1 MSELSSLLFVETDEL
16 GRPTGLIASNED
28 DTISSSIL
36 PSAVN
41 DAVSSVAQL
50 EPLVPIAPVLST
62 LPDDFNDL
70 SGDVTSLSS
79 DVADFQEDVDAL
91 SSLVP
96 IAPVL
101 SALPDDFNDLSGD
114 VTSLSSDVAG
124 FQSEIDSV
132 SALTE
137 PGVVDN
143 LLDLSTDFNALSG
156 DVTSLSTTVGSF
168 QGQIDAVDARVT
180 DVSGE
185 FETVSSFV
193 FDGSNV
199 LSDLS
204 GQHNSRRIS
213 EGLSALDNFLTL
225 VNAGGSEALI
235 APEYV
240 SLGDVGLSGGGLEI
254 LSDEILLHSTNNFIR
269 VQGNKLAQTTVSI
282 DRFADLNNVATSAP
296 LWDASREVVEDGSG
310 VLSGLSGTIDGFG
323 GGPDVPTFSALETIA
338 KKVRVIQEST
348 GQDSS
353 SGDVIQ
359 LSGAARING
368 PRNIVTTLAYVDSN
382 GDDKAVVK
390 LQDDIGYISANKVG
404 LVGFEDIKIGSTAPE
419 ALTGTKSIK
428 NLYDGVND
436 ASTTWNDASGVSGVS
451 GVVSSVVSSVD
462 NDTIF
467 FTNKDFKL
475 GGQKSIENATGASKL
490 TFGNFALTLENSAG
504 VTLSAPFYIFRDSA
518 GSSTLNRTQVE
529 RAKGAGTY
537 VFDTSDT
544 FDVVSGYVSDTSA
557 ELSAFIG
564 ASGDLAL
571 LDEVSANQI
580 ALSAVTASR
589 IDGSSVTTDKIATQ
603 AITERTIGNFA
614 VTQNKIGD
622 EAVINAKIKTGAV
635 TTAKLSSAAVD
646 TSNIVLEAVTQETI
660 ADNAVTFSKIKDGN
674 VTSTKLAASSVE
686 TDAIKPNAVT
696 NDQLASNSVD
706 TSNIVNNAVGPAQL
720 SDTGVTPSA
729 YNNANITVD
738 AQGRITSATNGTG
751 GGGNGVSV
759 ASAIAVNTTGGVGGG
774 ISAIPVSG
782 FAGGSEITSV
792 PENSVL
798 TVKNIGGGNKRF
810 IYERPA
816 LIREANQIVPGGGNL
831 TFDFGASAGTQVKL
845 AASGGQLTTSGLS
858 KTLLE
863 FDDKSR
869 VALGRNSVPL
879 EISALSGADIDIG
892 KDSTVNFDGSS
903 EITLAAD
910 LDKEG
915 PLFLLEGAA
924 TPDYAAGPRLYLQ
937 NAALSANADSQID
950 FDTDINMGG
959 STHLVG
965 NTIGA
970 NHIACKNEHGSTLT
984 AGTPVYIK
992 GFVGSG
998 AAGKIEIGAAS
1009 ASVASAMPAIGVLS
1023 EDLDDGIEGY
1033 VDAFGVA
1040 DGIDTDTPGFSLQ
1053 DTLYVAPTGGL
1064 TNVRPTST
1072 SDLVQNIGIVERVD
1086 SSNGKIIVLGPGRT
1100 NDVPNS
1106 PTKLLSTNYTGSGN
1120 IPTSLTTVDWASPT
1134 LNNGSIAYSAGEFT
1148 IPAAMAGDYLEF
1160 NIQLGLDTALIPQ
1173 RIKLEMEL
1181 QKDTG
1186 SGYVTEAAAADYIV
1200 RNTTID
1206 RGSISIAGYIDPI
1219 AVSSG
1224 DKYRVQV
1231 LQAAESNAGQFWP
1244 DACKISIKSHRP

>member
-79 DVADFQEDVDAL
+79 DVAGFQEDVDDL

-96 IAPVL
+96 IAPIL

-124 FQSEIDSV
+124 FQSDIDSI
-132 SALTE
+132 SALTG
-137 PGVVDN
+137 PGVVDD
-143 LLDLSTDFNALSG
+143 LLGLSSDVTSLSG

-168 QGQIDAVDARVT
+168 QGQIDAVDGRVT

-225 VNAGGSEALI
+225 VNAGGFEVLN

-254 LSDEILLHSTNNFIR
+254 KSDEILLRSTNNFIK
-269 VQGNKLAQTTVSI
+269 VQGNKSNPTTVSI
-282 DRFADLNNVATSAP
+282 DRFDDLNNVATSAP

-428 NLYDGVND
+428 NLYDDVND

-475 GGQKSIENATGASKL
+475 GGQKSIENATGSSKL
-490 TFGNFALTLENSAG
+490 TLGNTVLTLENTDTG
-504 VTLSAPFYIFRDSA
+504 ITLSAPFYAFRDSV
-518 GSSTLNRTQVE
+518 GSTTLNRTQVE

-537 VFDTSDT
+537 VFDASDT
-544 FDVVSGYVSDTSA
+544 IDDVSGYVFDTSA
-557 ELSAFIG
+557 ELSAFIDT
-564 ASGDLAL
+564 SGELAL
-571 LDEVSANQI
+571 LDEVSENQI
-580 ALSAVTASR
+580 APSAVTASR
-589 IDGSSVTTDKIATQ
+589 IDQDAIRSDKIVSQAIIERTIDNAAVTQDKIA
-603 AITERTIGNFA
+603 
-614 VTQNKIGD
+614 D
-622 EAVINAKIKTGAV
+622 EAVINAKIKDGAV
-635 TTAKLSSAAVD
+635 GVGKISSGAVD
-646 TSNIVLEAVTQETI
+646 TSNIAISSVNEDRI
-660 ADNAVTFSKIKDGN
+660 ADNSISVNKIKDGN
-674 VTSTKLAASSVE
+674 VTASKIAASAVE

-706 TSNIVNNAVGPAQL
+706 TSNIVNDAIGPAQL

-729 YNNANITVD
+729 YDNANIIVD

-751 GGGNGVSV
+751 GGGNGD
-759 ASAIAVNTTGGVGGG
+759 ASAILVGPVGQGTYAPIGDAAPGNNNILVYKSGDQEFRYELKPFIQAGAASQFDPPNEG
-774 ISAIPVSG
+774 I
-782 FAGGSEITSV
+782 TY
-792 PENSVL
+792 N
-798 TVKNIGGGNKRF
+798 
-810 IYERPA
+810 
-816 LIREANQIVPGGGNL
+816 
-831 TFDFGASAGTQVKL
+831 FGASAGTKVEF
-845 AASGGQLTTSGLS
+845 ATASGAFTTSGPT

-863 FDDKSR
+863 FDGLSR
-869 VALGRNSVPL
+869 VGLGFNSVPL
-879 EISALSGADIDIG
+879 EISALGESNVRLRSDNTNGAFVLVEGTD
-892 KDSTVNFDGSS
+892 
-903 EITLAAD
+903 AAPSLVHLKNTD
-910 LDKEG
+910 
-915 PLFLLEGAA
+915 
-924 TPDYAAGPRLYLQ
+924 
-937 NAALSANADSQID
+937 LSADADSQID

-965 NTIGA
+965 NMIGA
-970 NHIACKNEHGSTLT
+970 NHIACQNKHGSTLT

-1023 EDLDDGIEGY
+1023 EDLDNNIEGY

-1040 DGIDTDTPGFSLQ
+1040 DNIDTQTPGFALQ

-1064 TNVRPTST
+1064 TNVRPTAT

-1100 NDVPNS
+1100 NDIPNS
-1106 PTKLLSTNYTGSGN
+1106 PTKLLSTNYTGTGN
-1120 IPTSLTTVDWASPT
+1120 VPTSLTTVDWASPT
-1134 LNNGSIAYSAGEFT
+1134 LNNGSITYSAGEFT

-1160 NIQLGLDTALIPQ
+1160 NIQLGTDTGITPG

-1186 SGYVTEAAAADYIV
+1186 SGYTTEAAAADYVV
-1200 RNTTID
+1200 RNDSID
-1206 RGSISIAGYIDPI
+1206 RGSISISGYIDPA

-1231 LQAAESNAGQFWP
+1231 LQVAEGNAGQFWP